1 MRHDFIVFLAN
12 QSKWVLSG
20 MAVVA
25 LILIGVGDYFA
36 SAKLLEF
43 SVFFVL
49 PVSFLTWFVD
59 RKAALAAS
67 VCGAGIILIIDL
79 NSPLQRIEGHA
90 AYWNSLVWFGF
101 FLLITFLVAHL
112 KVLHTRERELARV
125 DDLTKVATRVAFYE
139 FAEAELSRARRF
151 QVPTTLAYVDLDSF
165 KWVNDKNGHATGDR
179 VLVTV
184 ARDMRKSVR
193 QTDLVARMGGDEFA
207 LILPNTGKDAA
218 LAVLNK
224 VLSVLSR
231 SMRQNRW
238 PVTFSVGAVTFLNP
252 PKSVDEMVHRA
263 DGIMYSVKQA
273 GKNHLRQEEIA
284 V

>member
-25 LILIGVGDYFA
+25 LMLIGVGDYFA
-36 SAKLLEF
+36 RAKLLEF
-43 SVFFVL
+43 SVFFIL

-59 RKAALAAS
+59 RKAGLAAS

-139 FAEAELSRARRF
+139 FAEAELSRAHRF

-165 KWVNDKNGHATGDR
+165 KWVNDKNGHATGDQ

-238 PVTFSVGAVTFLNP
+238 PVTFSIGAVTFLNP

>member
-1 MRHDFIVFLAN
+1 
-12 QSKWVLSG
+12 